1 MEIRNEEKNE
11 YAQNL
16 ANVVEQV
23 KTFRHK
29 ME

>member
-16 ANVVEQV
+16 SNVVEQV